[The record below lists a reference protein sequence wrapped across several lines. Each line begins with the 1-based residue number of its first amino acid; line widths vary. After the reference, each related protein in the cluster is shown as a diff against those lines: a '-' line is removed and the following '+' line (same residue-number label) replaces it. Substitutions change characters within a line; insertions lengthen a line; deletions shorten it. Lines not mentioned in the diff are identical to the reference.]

1 MSISINVYYSGKD
14 GSARKFVEEME
25 NSENADQ
32 VRTEPGCMKYEYFF
46 AFSDPETVVLIEYW
60 QDQAALD
67 LHHATPMMGQIS
79 KLREIYDLHMKVERF
94 LPDDAGVPDSDRQF
108 IRD

>member
-1 MSISINVYYSGKD
+1 MSIRVIVYYTGKD

-25 NSENADQ
+25 NSGNAEL
-32 VRTEPGCMKYEYFF
+32 VRAEPGCLKYEYCF
-46 AFSDPETVVLIEYW
+46 AFSDPETVLLIEDW

-67 LHHATPMMGQIS
+67 LHHAAPMMGQIS

-94 LPDDAGVPDSDRQF
+94 LPDDAGVPDSDKPF
-108 IRD
+108 IRK

>member
-25 NSENADQ
+25 NSGNAKL
-32 VRTEPGCMKYEYFF
+32 VRAEQGCLKYEYCF
-46 AFSDPETVVLIEYW
+46 AFSDPETVLLIEDW

-67 LHHATPMMGQIS
+67 LHHSAPMMGQIS